1 MNILVVQES
10 DWIQRNPHQQHHLM
24 ERLSLRGHKIRVID
38 YEIDWKTN
46 KNEGLISKRTVFKDV
61 HKIHDDARI
70 YVVRPGLLKIP
81 VLNYFS
87 WMWTNWREINRQI
100 NEFQPDVIV
109 GFGLINTYIAARA
122 AKKHNIPF
130 VYYLI
135 DVLYT
140 LIPEKSLQYIGKQVK
155 KGIIKNSDL
164 VITINKK
171 LSESAVELGAD
182 EENTLVIDAGIDLER
197 FDPQI
202 DGSTIRKE
210 YGIKDDELLLF
221 FMGWIYHFAG
231 VKEVA
236 EKLGKENH
244 ENIKLM
250 VVGDGD
256 AYSDLEEIRE
266 KYNIHEKLIL
276 TGKQP
281 YNKIPEFIA
290 ASDVCILPAYPNEI
304 IMQNIVPIKLYEYMA
319 MGKPVLTTNLPGI
332 KKEFGMDNGVLYVE
346 KSENVIKRASEIDIT
361 KTGERGL
368 LLVRN
373 NDWNK
378 LTDNFENELF
388 KLISHYIWRVD

>member
-46 KNEGLISKRTVFKDV
+46 KNEGIISKRQVFKGV
-61 HKIHDDARI
+61 HKIHDESSID
-70 YVVRPGLLKIP
+70 VVRPGLIKIP
-81 VLNYFS
+81 VLNYIS
-87 WMWTNWREINRQI
+87 WTWTSWREINRQI
-100 NEFQPDVIV
+100 KEFKPDVIV

-140 LIPEKSLQYIGKQVK
+140 LIPEKSLQFIGKQVK
-155 KGIIKNSDL
+155 KGIIKNSDK

-171 LSESAVELGAD
+171 LSEFAVGLGAD
-182 EENTLVIDAGIDLER
+182 EDNTPVIDAGIDLER
-197 FDPQI
+197 FDPEL
-202 DGSTIRKE
+202 DGSAIRKE

-236 EKLGKENH
+236 EEMGKGNH

-266 KYNIHEKLIL
+266 KYDLHEKLIL

-281 YNKIPEFIA
+281 YNRIPEFIA
-290 ASDVCILPAYPNEI
+290 AADVCILPAYPDEI
-304 IMQNIVPIKLYEYMA
+304 IMQDIVPIKVYEYMA
-319 MGKPVLTTNLPGI
+319 MGKPVLTTELPGI
-332 KKEFGMDNGVLYVE
+332 KTEFGNDNGILYVKKPE
-346 KSENVIKRASEIDIT
+346 DVIVKAFDIDVKEIGKKSLNFV
-361 KTGERGL
+361 G
-368 LLVRN
+368 N
-373 NDWNK
+373 NDWNII
-378 LTDNFENELF
+378 TNRFENLF
-388 KLISHYIWRVD
+388 INEGLV

>member
-24 ERLSLRGHKIRVID
+24 ERLSVRGHKIRVID

-46 KNEGLISKRTVFKDV
+46 KNEGIISKRQVFKDV
-61 HKIHDDARI
+61 HKIHEEASID
-70 YVVRPGLLKIP
+70 VVRPGLIKIP
-81 VLNYFS
+81 VLNYIS
-87 WMWTNWREINRQI
+87 WAWTSWREINRQI
-100 NEFQPDVIV
+100 KEFKPDVIV

-140 LIPEKSLQYIGKQVK
+140 LIPEKSLQFIGKQVK
-155 KGIIKNSDL
+155 KGIIKNSDK

-171 LSESAVELGAD
+171 LSEFAVGLGAD
-182 EENTLVIDAGIDLER
+182 EDNTPVIDAGIDLER
-197 FDPQI
+197 FDPKI
-202 DGSTIRKE
+202 DGSAIRKE

-236 EKLGKENH
+236 EELGKGNH

-256 AYSDLEEIRE
+256 AYQDLEDIKE
-266 KYNIHEKLIL
+266 KYNLDRRLIL

-281 YNKIPEFIA
+281 YRRIPEFIA
-290 ASDVCILPAYPNEI
+290 AADVCILPAYPQEI
-304 IMQNIVPIKLYEYMA
+304 IMQDIVPIKLYEYMA
-319 MGKPVLTTNLPGI
+319 MSKPVIATQLPGI
-332 KKEFGMDNGVLYVE
+332 KAEFGDDNGISYVDFP
-346 KSENVIKRASEIDIT
+346 ENLLNKIIGIDVQENG
-361 KTGERGL
+361 KKACNF
-368 LLVRN
+368 VRN
-373 NDWNK
+373 NDWSSI
-378 LTDNFENELF
+378 TDKFEETLGG
-388 KLISHYIWRVD
+388 VV

>member
-46 KNEGLISKRTVFKDV
+46 KNEGIISKRQVFKGV
-61 HKIHDDARI
+61 HKIHEEASID
-70 YVVRPGLLKIP
+70 VVRPGLIKIP
-81 VLNYFS
+81 VVNYIS
-87 WMWTNWREINRQI
+87 WTWTSWREINRQI
-100 NEFQPDVIV
+100 KEFKPDVIV

-130 VYYLI
+130 IYYLI

-140 LIPEKSLQYIGKQVK
+140 LIPEKSLQFIGKQIK
-155 KGIIKNSDL
+155 KGIIKNSDK

-171 LSESAVELGAD
+171 LSEFAVGLGAD
-182 EENTLVIDAGIDLER
+182 EDNTPVIDAGIDLER

-202 DGSTIRKE
+202 DGSVIRKE
-210 YGIKDDELLLF
+210 YGIKDNELLLF

-236 EKLGKENH
+236 EELGKGNY

-256 AYSDLEEIRE
+256 AFIDIVSIIGSYHIED
-266 KYNIHEKLIL
+266 KVIL
-276 TGKQP
+276 TGKKP
-281 YNKIPEFIA
+281 YIKIPDFIA
-290 ASDVCILPAYPNEI
+290 ASDICILPSYIDEI
-304 IMQNIVPIKLYEYMA
+304 IMQDIVPIKLYEYMA
-319 MGKPVLTTNLPGI
+319 LHKPVISTKLPGI
-332 KKEFGMDNGVLYVE
+332 LQEFGYDNGVTYIDEPQDVLKVYDSINIKHQGLKARKFVE
-346 KSENVIKRASEIDIT
+346 S
-361 KTGERGL
+361 
-368 LLVRN
+368 
-373 NDWNK
+373 NDW
-378 LTDNFENELF
+378 ELITTKF
-388 KLISHYIWRVD
+388 LRVLEDLI

>member
-61 HKIHDDARI
+61 HKIHDEARI
-70 YVVRPGLLKIP
+70 DVVRPSLLKIP

-87 WMWTNWREINRQI
+87 WVWTNWREVNRQI
-100 NEFQPDVIV
+100 NEFKPDVIV
-109 GFGLINTYIAARA
+109 GFGLINTYIASRA

-164 VITINKK
+164 IITINKK
-171 LSESAVELGAD
+171 LSEFAVKLGSD
-182 EENTLVIDAGIDLER
+182 KEKTIIIDAGIDFKR
-197 FDPQI
+197 FDHKI
-202 DGSTIRKE
+202 DGFHIRKN
-210 YGIKDDELLLF
+210 YGINEEELLLF

-236 EKLGKENH
+236 EKMGKENNK
-244 ENIKLM
+244 NIKLM

-256 AYSDLEEIRE
+256 AYQDLVEIRD
-266 KYNIHEKLIL
+266 KYQMDDQLIL

-281 YNKIPEFIA
+281 YSKIPEFIA
-290 ASDVCILPAYPNEI
+290 ASNVCILPAYPDEA
-304 IMQNIVPIKLYEYMA
+304 IMQDIVPIKIYEYMA
-319 MGKPVLTTNLPGI
+319 MGKPVITTHLPGVMA
-332 KKEFGMDNGVLYVE
+332 EVGENNGVVYVNNSKDVVSKSINMNIEEEGE
-346 KSENVIKRASEIDIT
+346 KSRKFVSH
-361 KTGERGL
+361 
-368 LLVRN
+368 
-373 NDWNK
+373 NDWEK
-378 LTDNFENELF
+378 LTDLFENKIG
-388 KLISHYIWRVD
+388 KLGGH

>member
-24 ERLSLRGHKIRVID
+24 ERLSVRGHKIRVID

-46 KNEGLISKRTVFKDV
+46 KNEGIISKRQVFEDV
-61 HKIHDDARI
+61 HKIHEEASID
-70 YVVRPGLLKIP
+70 VVRPGLIKIP
-81 VLNYFS
+81 VLNYIS
-87 WMWTNWREINRQI
+87 WAWTSWREINRQI
-100 NEFQPDVIV
+100 KEFKPDVIV

-140 LIPEKSLQYIGKQVK
+140 LIPEKSLQFIGKQVK
-155 KGIIKNSDL
+155 KGIIKNSDK

-171 LSESAVELGAD
+171 LSEFAVGLGAD
-182 EENTLVIDAGIDLER
+182 EDNTPVIDAGIDLER
-197 FDPQI
+197 FDPKI
-202 DGSTIRKE
+202 DGSVIRKE

-236 EKLGKENH
+236 EEMGKGNY

-250 VVGDGD
+250 IVGDGD
-256 AYSDLEEIRE
+256 AYFDLEEIRE
-266 KYNIHEKLIL
+266 KYDLHEKLIL

-281 YNKIPEFIA
+281 YNRIPEFIA
-290 ASDVCILPAYPNEI
+290 AADVCILPAYPDEI
-304 IMQNIVPIKLYEYMA
+304 IMQDIVPIKVYEYMA

-332 KKEFGMDNGVLYVE
+332 KAEFGEEVGVVYVDLPE
-346 KSENVIKRASEIDIT
+346 IVLIKSLNINMNNIGKKGRKFVEH
-361 KTGERGL
+361 
-368 LLVRN
+368 
-373 NDWNK
+373 NDWNNVADEFEFILNK
-378 LTDNFENELF
+378 L
-388 KLISHYIWRVD
+388 SGSV

>member
-24 ERLSLRGHKIRVID
+24 ERLSVRGHKIRVID

-46 KNEGLISKRTVFKDV
+46 KNEGIISKRQVFEDV
-61 HKIHDDARI
+61 HKIHEEASID
-70 YVVRPGLLKIP
+70 VVRPGLIKIP
-81 VLNYFS
+81 VLNYIS
-87 WMWTNWREINRQI
+87 WTWTSWREINRQI
-100 NEFQPDVIV
+100 KEFKPDVIV

-140 LIPEKSLQYIGKQVK
+140 LIPEKSLQFIGKQVK
-155 KGIIKNSDL
+155 KGIIKNSDK

-171 LSESAVELGAD
+171 LSEFAVGLGAD
-182 EENTLVIDAGIDLER
+182 EDNTPVIDAGIDLER
-197 FDPQI
+197 FDPKI
-202 DGSTIRKE
+202 DGSVIRKE

-236 EKLGKENH
+236 EEMGKGNY

-250 VVGDGD
+250 IVGDGD

-266 KYNIHEKLIL
+266 KYDLHEKLIL

-281 YNKIPEFIA
+281 YNRIPEFIA
-290 ASDVCILPAYPNEI
+290 AADVCILPAYPDEI
-304 IMQNIVPIKLYEYMA
+304 IMQDIVPIKLYEYMS
-319 MGKPVLTTNLPGI
+319 MCKPVLTTNLPGI
-332 KKEFGMDNGVLYVE
+332 AAEFGDGVGIIYVE
-346 KSENVIKRASEIDIT
+346 KPEDVLPKILEIDIDEIG
-361 KTGERGL
+361 KKARKYVE
-368 LLVRN
+368 N
-373 NDWNK
+373 NEWNK
-378 LTDNFENELF
+378 IADKFEQILF
-388 KLISHYIWRVD
+388 ILS

>member
-46 KNEGLISKRTVFKDV
+46 KNEGIISKRQVFKGV
-61 HKIHDDARI
+61 HKIHEEASID
-70 YVVRPGLLKIP
+70 VVRPGLIKIP
-81 VLNYFS
+81 VLNYIS
-87 WMWTNWREINRQI
+87 WTWTSWREINRQI
-100 NEFQPDVIV
+100 KEFKPDVIV

-140 LIPEKSLQYIGKQVK
+140 LIPEKSLQFIGKQVK
-155 KGIIKNSDL
+155 KGIIKNSDK

-171 LSESAVELGAD
+171 LSEFAVGLGAD
-182 EENTLVIDAGIDLER
+182 EDNTPVIDAGIDLER
-197 FDPQI
+197 FDPKI
-202 DGSTIRKE
+202 DGSVIRKE

-236 EKLGKENH
+236 EELGKGNH

-266 KYNIHEKLIL
+266 KYDLHEKLIL

-281 YNKIPEFIA
+281 YNTIPEFIA
-290 ASDVCILPAYPNEI
+290 AAAVCILPAYSDEI
-304 IMQNIVPIKLYEYMA
+304 IMQDIVPIKVYEYMA
-319 MGKPVLTTNLPGI
+319 MGKPVLTTELPGI
-332 KKEFGMDNGVLYVE
+332 KTEFGNDNGILYV
-346 KSENVIKRASEIDIT
+346 KKPDDVILKAFNIDVVSEGMKARIYAEDKDWVNIT
-361 KTGERGL
+361 DE
-368 LLVRN
+368 
-373 NDWNK
+373 
-378 LTDNFENELF
+378 FENCLLNLKKEE
-388 KLISHYIWRVD
+388 

>member
-24 ERLSLRGHKIRVID
+24 ERLSVRGHKIRVID

-46 KNEGLISKRTVFKDV
+46 KNEGIISKRQVFEDV
-61 HKIHDDARI
+61 HKIHEEASID
-70 YVVRPGLLKIP
+70 VVRPGLIKIP
-81 VLNYFS
+81 VLNYIS
-87 WMWTNWREINRQI
+87 WAWTSWREINRQI
-100 NEFQPDVIV
+100 KEFKPDVIV

-140 LIPEKSLQYIGKQVK
+140 LIPEKSLQFIGKQVK
-155 KGIIKNSDL
+155 KGIIKNSDK

-171 LSESAVELGAD
+171 LSEFAVGLGAD
-182 EENTLVIDAGIDLER
+182 EDNTPVIDAGIDLER
-197 FDPQI
+197 FDPKI
-202 DGSTIRKE
+202 DGSVIRKE

-236 EKLGKENH
+236 EEMGKGNY

-250 VVGDGD
+250 IVGDGD
-256 AYSDLEEIRE
+256 AYFDLEEIRE
-266 KYNIHEKLIL
+266 KYDLHEKLIL

-281 YNKIPEFIA
+281 YNRIPEFIA
-290 ASDVCILPAYPNEI
+290 AADVCILPAYPDEI
-304 IMQNIVPIKLYEYMA
+304 IMQDIVPIKVYEYMA

-332 KKEFGMDNGVLYVE
+332 MLEFGQNVGIIYVDKPEGVLIKSFNIAVNDTGGKARKFVE
-346 KSENVIKRASEIDIT
+346 H
-361 KTGERGL
+361 
-368 LLVRN
+368 

-378 LTDNFENELF
+378 ITDKFENT
-388 KLISHYIWRVD
+388 LIQMLND

>member
-46 KNEGLISKRTVFKDV
+46 KNEGIISKRQVFKAV
-61 HKIHDDARI
+61 HKIHDEASID
-70 YVVRPGLLKIP
+70 VVRPGLLKVP

-87 WMWTNWREINRQI
+87 WAWTSWREINRQI
-100 NEFQPDVIV
+100 KKFKPDVIV

-140 LIPEKSLQYIGKQVK
+140 LIPEKSLQFIGKQVK
-155 KGIIKNSDL
+155 KGIIKNSDK

-171 LSESAVELGAD
+171 LSEVTVGLGANED
-182 EENTLVIDAGIDLER
+182 NTLVIDAGIDLER
-197 FDPQI
+197 FDPKI
-202 DGSTIRKE
+202 DGFNIRKE

-236 EKLGKENH
+236 EELGKGNH

-266 KYNIHEKLIL
+266 KYNMGQNLIL

-281 YNKIPEFIA
+281 YYRIPEFIA
-290 ASDVCILPAYPNEI
+290 AADICILPAYPDEL
-304 IMQNIVPIKLYEYMA
+304 IMQDIVPIKLYEYMA
-319 MGKPVLTTNLPGI
+319 MKKPVITTSLPGI
-332 KKEFGMDNGVLYVE
+332 MKEFSKNAGIAYVKNPSDVLNVDINIDIEGE
-346 KSENVIKRASEIDIT
+346 KSRKFVEGNNWTKIT
-361 KTGERGL
+361 NEFEQILRGL
-368 LLVRN
+368 
-373 NDWNK
+373 
-378 LTDNFENELF
+378 
-388 KLISHYIWRVD
+388 I